1 MFFFLYSRLSFR
13 IMSNS
18 NQNIADDLDNFD
30 DIFHD
35 YGDDADEKDDAEIDF
50 LAYVTDPSKNTDNVD
65 NPTEE
70 IDFRFDTSTEQ
81 HLSQRLSQMAASTTE
96 EDTRRK
102 RPALTPTS
110 PVTLMKKLKSDIA
123 DPLSSE
129 EMPDYLLNDSRTFE
143 QYMDES
149 PSIEDLRQIA
159 YLEHK
164 TALIE
169 LHIAFWTAHLNSGTG
184 QLLITESAAWQIS
197 KSSTRRI
204 ERSRFQRWSDKLKAI
219 ILADDQVKV
228 PNNHVTYEMCF
239 NYVTE
244 KIRQLR
250 TQLTKYRIELKQRK
264 EQLNT
269 HFTAAMDEKIKS
281 FVEDY
286 GMTLRRIL
294 IESKIVVIK
303 CDYYDELFKSNFEY
317 EGAYAHQV
325 SHS

>member
-110 PVTLMKKLKSDIA
+110 PVSLMKKI
-123 DPLSSE
+123 
-129 EMPDYLLNDSRTFE
+129 
-143 QYMDES
+143 
-149 PSIEDLRQIA
+149 
-159 YLEHK
+159 
-164 TALIE
+164 
-169 LHIAFWTAHLNSGTG
+169 
-184 QLLITESAAWQIS
+184 
-197 KSSTRRI
+197 
-204 ERSRFQRWSDKLKAI
+204 
-219 ILADDQVKV
+219 
-228 PNNHVTYEMCF
+228 
-239 NYVTE
+239 
-244 KIRQLR
+244 
-250 TQLTKYRIELKQRK
+250 K
-264 EQLNT
+264 E
-269 HFTAAMDEKIKS
+269 
-281 FVEDY
+281 
-286 GMTLRRIL
+286 
-294 IESKIVVIK
+294 
-303 CDYYDELFKSNFEY
+303 
-317 EGAYAHQV
+317 
-325 SHS
+325 